1 MPKSRVNRRSVVKG
15 LALGG
20 VAAVAAPGVIAR
32 AQTTIRI
39 NAGMLPIVN
48 GPVYIAIREKYFE
61 KLGLDVN
68 LIKFT
73 SGPAQFAAL
82 AGEQVHLGWGGMGAY
97 LLAKAN
103 GQDLNFVS
111 VFMDYNRLQALVVP
125 KDSPVKGVKDLQGRK
140 IGVVQGSDPHF
151 GLLKALQKNGM
162 QKASVEV
169 VNMAPTQQVAAFQ
182 AGNVDA
188 VYVWEPFVTP
198 LLQAGARAIT
208 RMSELDPGS
217 SFLGWAGRKPW
228 LEKNS
233 DAMVRLLRGWNM
245 GLEKMKSDTEMAV
258 RYTLDFTGM
267 AREQADT
274 IVKDLVHFE
283 ATAALDPKSPAYWA
297 KGSKLHGVMTDYLA
311 FGKEYGLTQNTI
323 DIDGY
328 VLPQFMQAVR
338 KG

>member
-1 MPKSRVNRRSVVKG
+1 MTIQINRRRIVKG

-20 VAAVAAPGVIAR
+20 AAVAAPGLIAR
-32 AQTTIRI
+32 AQTVVRI
-39 NAGMLPIVN
+39 NAGMQPIVN
-48 GPVYIAIREKYFE
+48 GPIYIAIREKYFE

-82 AGEQVHLGWGGMGAY
+82 AGEQINLAWGGMGAF

-103 GQDLNFVS
+103 GQDLNFIS
-111 VFMDYNRLQALVVP
+111 VFMDYNKLQALVVP
-125 KDSPVKGVKDLQGRK
+125 QNSPVKSIKDLQGRK
-140 IGVVQGSDPHF
+140 VAVVQGSDPHF

-162 QKASVEV
+162 TKASVEV
-169 VNMAPTQQVAAFQ
+169 LGMAPPQQFAAFQ

-198 LLQAGARAIT
+198 LLQAGGRVIT

-217 SFLGWAGRKPW
+217 SFLGWAGRKSW

-233 DAMVRLLRGWNM
+233 DAMARLLRGWNM
-245 GLEKMKSDTEMAV
+245 GLAKMKTDTEMAV
-258 RYTLDFTGM
+258 RYTLEFTGM
-267 AREQADT
+267 AREQADV
-274 IVKDLVHFE
+274 IVKGVEHFE

-297 KGSKLHGVMTDYLA
+297 KGSKLNGVMHDYLA
-311 FGKEYGLTQNTI
+311 FGKEFGMAQNDT
-323 DIDGY
+323 DVDGY
-328 VLPQFMQAVR
+328 VLPQFMDAVR